1 MVMNNRIPV
10 HTEKR
15 GLGVSL
21 KTVRLIQGA
30 VEAALLCE
38 GMTLPCEVD
47 VTLTDD
53 EGIRRVNREQ
63 RGIDAATDVLS
74 FPALS
79 FHDGEGEPQ
88 ATDFDPET
96 GRLFLGDVVIS
107 VERARAQAEE
117 YGHGMRRECG
127 FLTVHSVL
135 HLLGYDHVDDEER
148 RRLMR
153 AHEEQILAAMG
164 LARESVQDS
173 WPGLAKTPCRPA
185 SCEEERN
192 D

>member
-1 MVMNNRIPV
+1 MKQ
-10 HTEKR
+10 TEFEI
-15 GLGVSL
+15 V
-21 KTVRLIQGA
+21 
-30 VEAALLCE
+30 
-38 GMTLPCEVD
+38 
-47 VTLTDD
+47 
-53 EGIRRVNREQ
+53 
-63 RGIDAATDVLS
+63 
-74 FPALS
+74 
-79 FHDGEGEPQ
+79 
-88 ATDFDPET
+88 
-96 GRLFLGDVVIS
+96 
-107 VERARAQAEE
+107 RAQAEE

-164 LARESVQDS
+164 LAREVVQDS

-185 SCEEERN
+185 SCEAERN